1 MALTMRSTTRSLRG
15 DTVARINFGEGE
27 IDMSIRLLRSFVAV
41 STLMAALLLTV
52 TFVRGQEQA
61 KAPWQQGLTADGQ
74 PDLQGFWSSNPG
86 GTYDITDPRAGGGR
100 LDELL
105 KVRAGEVRVPKPSRV
120 VDPADGKIPYQ
131 PWAAAKQKDLEA
143 HVDDPTKPEHI
154 DTQARCF
161 LNGATRG
168 FFHSGFEIVQVPGY
182 VIFLWEQ
189 NSEYRVVALDGSP
202 HIGPDIKLWQGDSR
216 GHWDGNTLAI
226 DITNLNAKAR
236 LDMVGNF
243 YSDKAHVV
251 ERLTR
256 VDEKTIRYEA
266 VVTDPTV
273 YTRPWTIA
281 TKFVRGH
288 IKDANYELW
297 EDACHEGERSA
308 EKMIIPANVLKENE
322 DRAKAV
328 TQNK

>member
-1 MALTMRSTTRSLRG
+1 MQSPEF
-15 DTVARINFGEGE
+15 NFGEGE
-27 IDMSIRLLRSFVAV
+27 FDMSLRSVVAV
-41 STLMAALLLTV
+41 STITAALSLTV
-52 TFVRGQEQA
+52 TLVRGQEQA
-61 KAPWQQGLTADGQ
+61 KAPWQQGQTADGQ
-74 PDLQGFWSSNPG
+74 PDLQGFWSANPS
-86 GTYDITDPRAGGGR
+86 GTYDITDPRPGGVR

-105 KVRAGEVRVPKPSRV
+105 KVRAGQVGVLKPSRV
-120 VDPADGKIPYQ
+120 VDPPDGKIPYQ
-131 PWAAAKQKDLEA
+131 PWAAAKQKDLQA

-189 NSEYRVVALDGSP
+189 NSEYRVIPLDGSA
-202 HIGPDIKLWQGDSR
+202 HVGPDIKLWQGDSR
-216 GHWDGNTLAI
+216 GHWDGNTLVI
-226 DITNLNAKAR
+226 DVTNLNAKPR

-251 ERLTR
+251 ERFTR
-256 VDEKTIRYEA
+256 VDDKTIKYEA
-266 VVTDPTV
+266 GIKKHTQEN
-273 YTRPWTIA
+273 RPWTIE
-281 TKFVRGH
+281 TKFGRGH

-308 EKMIIPANVLKENE
+308 DKMIIPANVLKENE
-322 DRAKAV
+322 DREKAV
-328 TQNK
+328 TPGK